1 MRLYGRNKLTAEG
14 PFLDLLIKFKKV
26 LDEHWRLLVIGYSFR
41 DAHVNQC
48 IVRWLGTDASRCMT
62 IVERKGA
69 SAADNLFY
77 QSRAGD
83 LGERLTFEPIGAE
96 EAIEKHFGNRE

>member
-1 MRLYGRNKLTAEG
+1 
-14 PFLDLLIKFKKV
+14 
-26 LDEHWRLLVIGYSFR
+26 
-41 DAHVNQC
+41 
-48 IVRWLGTDASRCMT
+48 MT

-69 SAADNLFY
+69 SAPDNLFY

-83 LGERLTFEPIGAE
+83 LGEWLTFEPIGAE